1 MRNLSKALHTLRRY
15 LPPSVAP
22 AGQSLTKIETLRL
35 TIRYISHLS
44 ELLGLSE
51 ETLAQRR
58 EGPRRR
64 CQLCP
69 EGLGSPAE
77 PHGARTLDAGPM
89 LLPAEFAGAGLS
101 SQQGEAG
108 CAPRVSVMNAS
119 QGVGL
124 GPSSSPPPSEGSCGG
139 GPWPN
144 RSEGA
149 LQLPTFSPAAKARV
163 ILTFGLLTLSAA
175 GNLAVLWAG
184 AGGRRG
190 KLSHVR
196 LLLLH
201 LAAADLLLT
210 CVVMPLDAVWNLTVQ
225 WRAGDL
231 ACRLLMYLKLLAMHA
246 SAFVTVVISL
256 DRQAAILHPLAA
268 AQARRRNRRMLYAA
282 WLLSAGLSVPQ
293 LFLFHTVTIRSPQ
306 NFTQCTTQ
314 GSFPQRWHETAYNML
329 GFACLFLLPLLIMVC
344 CYARILLE
352 ISRRM
357 GTSLFSS
364 KELPLRRSTN
374 NIPRARLRVLKLSVV
389 IVSSF
394 IVCWTPYYLLG
405 LWYWFCPRAMAET
418 VSQSLTHLLFI
429 FGLLNPCL
437 DPLTYG
443 LFTIPFR
450 RGPGHCCRGG
460 HRAGS
465 EPCSP
470 ATGSSR
476 CSATSSH
483 AKRGAMATPAH
494 ETPGG
499 PEPPGQWDR
508 QRRQQLPV
516 RGWNMASWCQSSVCI
531 TSRLC
536 CTSGRHSQYPLLETS

>member
-1 MRNLSKALHTLRRY
+1 
-15 LPPSVAP
+15 
-22 AGQSLTKIETLRL
+22 
-35 TIRYISHLS
+35 
-44 ELLGLSE
+44 
-51 ETLAQRR
+51 
-58 EGPRRR
+58 
-64 CQLCP
+64 
-69 EGLGSPAE
+69 
-77 PHGARTLDAGPM
+77 
-89 LLPAEFAGAGLS
+89 
-101 SQQGEAG
+101 
-108 CAPRVSVMNAS
+108 MNAS

-124 GPSSSPPPSEGSCGG
+124 GPSSSPPPSEGSCEG

-256 DRQAAILHPLAA
+256 DRQAAILRPLAA

-364 KELPLRRSTN
+364 KEVPLRRSTN

-394 IVCWTPYYLLG
+394 IACWTPYYLLG
-405 LWYWFCPRAMAET
+405 LWHWFCPRAMAET

-460 HRAGS
+460 HRAGP

-483 AKRGAMATPAH
+483 AKRGAMATRAH
-494 ETPGG
+494 ETPG
-499 PEPPGQWDR
+499 
-508 QRRQQLPV
+508 
-516 RGWNMASWCQSSVCI
+516 AQSHLGNGTGSVDSSC
-531 TSRLC
+531 
-536 CTSGRHSQYPLLETS
+536 P